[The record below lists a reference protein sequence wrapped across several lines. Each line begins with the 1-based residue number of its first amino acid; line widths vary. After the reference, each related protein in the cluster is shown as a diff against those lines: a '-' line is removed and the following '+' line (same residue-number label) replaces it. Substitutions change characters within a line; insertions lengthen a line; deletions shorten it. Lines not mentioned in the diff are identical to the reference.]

1 MYVCLY
7 VCTTVSRSPHVKINN
22 FETEIVIV
30 VVLFFTKGLISLKNV
45 SKVEF
50 NFLLRGKY
58 FFDGNLSGAL
68 KNKIKLLGNWYKH
81 RLQSIASNNG
91 ARRFL

>member
-22 FETEIVIV
+22 FETERPSWWFF
-30 VVLFFTKGLISLKNV
+30 FFTKGLISLKNV

-68 KNKIKLLGNWYKH
+68 KNKIKLLGNWYRH

>member
-1 MYVCLY
+1 MYASMY

-22 FETEIVIV
+22 FEIVIV

-58 FFDGNLSGAL
+58 FFDGNLSDAL

-81 RLQSIASNNG
+81 RLQSIASKNG

>member
-1 MYVCLY
+1 MYASMY

-22 FETEIVIV
+22 FETEIVTV

-50 NFLLRGKY
+50 NFLSRGKN
-58 FFDGNLSGAL
+58 FFDGNLSDAL
-68 KNKIKLLGNWYKH
+68 
-81 RLQSIASNNG
+81 
-91 ARRFL
+91 

>member
-1 MYVCLY
+1 MYASMY
-7 VCTTVSRSPHVKINN
+7 VCTTVSRWPHVKINN

-50 NFLLRGKY
+50 NFLFRGKY
-58 FFDGNLSGAL
+58 FFDGNLSDAM
-68 KNKIKLLGNWYKH
+68 
-81 RLQSIASNNG
+81 
-91 ARRFL
+91 

>member
-1 MYVCLY
+1 MYASMY

-22 FETEIVIV
+22 FETEIAIV

-50 NFLLRGKY
+50 NFLFRGKY
-58 FFDGNLSGAL
+58 FFDGNLSDAM
-68 KNKIKLLGNWYKH
+68 
-81 RLQSIASNNG
+81 
-91 ARRFL
+91 

>member
-1 MYVCLY
+1 MYASMY

-50 NFLLRGKY
+50 NFLSRGKN
-58 FFDGNLSGAL
+58 FFDGNLSDAL
-68 KNKIKLLGNWYKH
+68 
-81 RLQSIASNNG
+81 
-91 ARRFL
+91 

>member
-1 MYVCLY
+1 MYASMY

-30 VVLFFTKGLISLKNV
+30 VVLFFTKGLISLTNV

-50 NFLLRGKY
+50 NFLSRGKH
-58 FFDGNLSGAL
+58 FFDGNLSDAL
-68 KNKIKLLGNWYKH
+68 
-81 RLQSIASNNG
+81 
-91 ARRFL
+91 